1 MPARITPAQRRF
13 ALAVAQ
19 PNCTSTTE
27 AYLTAYDSKRVAR
40 ASPSTIRTKTARLL
54 ARSEIRGLIRQHKQ
68 DIALA
73 AGLTPQHIAAQVHRI
88 AQDAEKA
95 KDRRTALAAYTQL
108 AKWMG
113 MEDSADDGRQLAQ
126 IAAAAAGAAAGS
138 KAALTIE
145 DAITRAMKASES
157 TIDAAADQPSQGAG
171 MRLIPSLR
179 SPADD
184 GKGGA

>member
-13 ALAVAQ
+13 ALALAQ
-19 PNCTSTTE
+19 PGCTSTTD
-27 AYLTAYDSKRVAR
+27 AYLIAYDSKRNNR

-54 ARSEIRGLIRQHKQ
+54 ARSDIRGLIRRHKQ

-73 AGLTPQHIAAQVHRI
+73 AGLTPQHIAAQVLQI
-88 AQDAEKA
+88 AQDAAQA

-138 KAALTIE
+138 KAALTID
-145 DAITRAMKASES
+145 DAISRAMQASNS
-157 TIDAAADQPSQGAG
+157 TIDAAQPSQGAG

-179 SPADD
+179 AADD
-184 GKGGA
+184 GKAGA